1 METWGP
7 LWGMAGEHSRYK
19 TESRRLVR
27 QRHPTLPD
35 ADVEKQAQL
44 EFERGA
50 RSFMETT
57 LAEAQRLRP
66 NARFGYYGYPSCYG
80 YLDWREP
87 RGMDPGGWAEA
98 ASCRPETR
106 EANDDLLSWLWEAV
120 DVLLPSMYALS
131 RNAKYNDM
139 LVGNELREARR
150 VEAALST
157 PKPVYFYGWYYPFAG
172 APTTPE
178 PPLCSRNRFGAC
190 KPQPLRSVPSEKRR
204 FARSETEGSGTD
216 NRSCFNSEAMMASQI
231 TVPAEHGI
239 AGAVV
244 WGSGDDVYSR
254 SDCSRVK
261 GYVET
266 TLGPLARQVIP
277 TPSHL

>member
-27 QRHPTLPD
+27 QRHPSLPD

-131 RNAKYNDM
+131 RNATYNDM
-139 LVGNELREARR
+139 LVSNELREARR
-150 VEAALST
+150 VQASLST

-172 APTTPE
+172 APTTPS
-178 PPLCSRNRFGAC
+178 PPLCTRNRFGAC
-190 KPQPLRSVPSEKRR
+190 KPLRSVPSEKRR
-204 FARSETEGSGTD
+204 FD
-216 NRSCFNSEAMMASQI
+216 
-231 TVPAEHGI
+231 
-239 AGAVV
+239 AV
-244 WGSGDDVYSR
+244 GN
-254 SDCSRVK
+254 
-261 GYVET
+261 
-266 TLGPLARQVIP
+266 
-277 TPSHL
+277 